1 MNRKA
6 WIALVLL
13 LAVILGGAGVAALL
27 ANAPAVVFVITA
39 PYGGGASEYRYDAVN
54 SAGRAKAVEPFAS
67 DEIVRFD
74 VLSDP
79 PRRVA
84 PSGQPEQT
92 AGPDETP
99 LPDETIQAIKTAA
112 RGTIKS
118 DLMQYDV
125 LQDGAA
131 FFAVVQLN
139 VNWTSPCD
147 LYRWEPET
155 QSLNKLCR
163 WDGVE
168 IVGIALP

>member
-39 PYGGGASEYRYDAVN
+39 
-54 SAGRAKAVEPFAS
+54 

-112 RGTIKS
+112 RGTIQS